1 MESFVTVV
9 ANGAI
14 SVEIAGEE
22 VIIVNLIDK
31 KVLVFREIIEETQVH
46 LINNGDRMEISQ
58 IKIAV
63 GIKGDST
70 KTTTLTVEMPTEKE
84 VNRTSE

>member
-9 ANGAI
+9 ANEAI

-22 VIIVNLIDK
+22 VMIVNLIDK
-31 KVLVFREIIEETQVH
+31 KILVYREIIEETQV
-46 LINNGDRMEISQ
+46 NNGDRMEINQ

-70 KTTTLTVEMPTEKE
+70 KTTALKVEISIEKE
-84 VNRTSE
+84 VDRTSE